1 MCKVSVIVPVYKVE
15 KYLNKCVDSIINQTL
30 EDIEIILVDD
40 GSPDNCGK
48 ICDDYAQKDNRIV
61 VIHKTNGGLSDARN
75 AGLEVARGEYIG
87 FVDSDDYIAPE
98 MISLLYG
105 VCKKNST
112 DIAGCDLAYVYETTD
127 RVDYNSNKQE
137 SVLSS
142 DDFFALMLDVNK
154 YLRTGVW
161 NKIYKRSLFDTVRF
175 PKGKLFED
183 VGTMYK
189 LIFQVDKITYV
200 SKPGYFYLKQREG
213 AITSGKY
220 SIKEYDRL
228 EMNTCMVDYIKNNR
242 ASLLNTAMG
251 YRAVNCHLSILN
263 SMIESDCKDEEMVNR
278 IQRDLRENIAPMLKS
293 NQKILKKI
301 QLLIAMNSFELY
313 KKVYCFLKR

>member
-228 EMNTCMVDYIKNNR
+228 EMNTCMGDYIKNNR
-242 ASLLNTAMG
+242 ASLHNTAMG

>member
-137 SVLSS
+137 SV
-142 DDFFALMLDVNK
+142 
-154 YLRTGVW
+154 
-161 NKIYKRSLFDTVRF
+161 
-175 PKGKLFED
+175 
-183 VGTMYK
+183 
-189 LIFQVDKITYV
+189 
-200 SKPGYFYLKQREG
+200 
-213 AITSGKY
+213 
-220 SIKEYDRL
+220 
-228 EMNTCMVDYIKNNR
+228 
-242 ASLLNTAMG
+242 
-251 YRAVNCHLSILN
+251 
-263 SMIESDCKDEEMVNR
+263 
-278 IQRDLRENIAPMLKS
+278 
-293 NQKILKKI
+293 
-301 QLLIAMNSFELY
+301 
-313 KKVYCFLKR
+313 

>member
-142 DDFFALMLDVNK
+142 DDFFVLMLDVNK